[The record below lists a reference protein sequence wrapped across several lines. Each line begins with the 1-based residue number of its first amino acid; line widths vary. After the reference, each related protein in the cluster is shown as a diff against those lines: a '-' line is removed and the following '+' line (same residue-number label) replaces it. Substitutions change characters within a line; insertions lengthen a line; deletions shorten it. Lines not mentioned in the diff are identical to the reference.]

1 MPSLDFRI
9 IEDDADFRAALLY
22 YLQLANSYIASI
34 FWDCFPDGARR
45 KRLYELVHAFAA
57 DRKAANRKIDD
68 KLYQSLAPG
77 QKGVL
82 RRHLDVYKEDFVA
95 FLRVGLPVERQNAIR
110 QKLRLKHAIP
120 LGFEQF
126 ADAIDLLRRKRHY
139 LKDFERQKHDQSRV
153 ADNEMLRLLGLFLL
167 PAHHQHLLHEIEKAT
182 RRAGAAARSA
192 IPAADLRAILS
203 AARRERREETERIF
217 GQGRSRQVLAKH
229 ARDDLHEAREALNRR
244 YLQYYPAGAWPRYN
258 LHKFLI
264 RYHFIGDGMIRQIEK
279 ALAGDAPRTAA
290 VPHFEREIEAVHA
303 LGTRINRHIWKTVAS
318 LEAAD
323 KTLTK
328 GKRKTSGAMTDRLR
342 SIRNCVAHNQLFFA
356 VHDKNGHVPVEDV
369 FGAVLAGLVRP
380 HVHSDEKSRKAAVA
394 AFASGIEHLLARE
407 NYSLVAPCDAHGR
420 LSGPPRKIRRWT
432 VANRRT
438 YIGRSGWKIDKRKRV
453 RRLAADWRNA
463 LRRALQSIAEKGAP
477 GEEN

>member
-34 FWDCFPDGARR
+34 FWDCFPDGTRR
-45 KRLYELVHAFAA
+45 KKLYDLVRAF
-57 DRKAANRKIDD
+57 AANRKIDD
-68 KLYQSLAPG
+68 KLYKSLAPDG
-77 QKGVL
+77 EGGL
-82 RRHLDVYKEDFVA
+82 RRHLDVYKEHFVA
-95 FLRVGLPVERQNAIR
+95 FLREGLPVERQNAIR
-110 QKLRLKHAIP
+110 DKLRLKHAIP

-126 ADAIDLLRRKRHY
+126 SDAIDLLRRKRHY
-139 LKDFERQKHDQSRV
+139 LKDFESRKHNQARV

-167 PAHHQHLLHEIEKAT
+167 PAHHQHLLHEIERAT

-244 YLQYYPAGAWPRYN
+244 YQHYYPAGAWPRYN

-264 RYHFIGDGMIRQIEK
+264 RYHFIGDGMIRLIEK
-279 ALAGDAPRTAA
+279 ALAGDTPQSAA

-323 KTLTK
+323 KTLTR
-328 GKRKTSGAMTDRLR
+328 GERKTSGAMTDRLYL
-342 SIRNCVAHNQLFFA
+342 IRNCVAHNQPFFA
-356 VHDKNGHVPVEDV
+356 VHDGNGHVPVEDV

-380 HVHSDEKSRKAAVA
+380 HVGPDEKGRKAAVA
-394 AFASGIEHLLARE
+394 AFAGGIEHLLARE
-407 NYSLVAPCDAHGR
+407 NFSLVAPCDADGR

-432 VANRRT
+432 VGNRKT

-463 LRRALQSIAEKGAP
+463 LRRALESLAEKGAP